1 MGNNKNSNKLR
12 LRDTLLNML
21 GEFVALNKSPE
32 VRLSSASQQFLADA
46 VLEEKR
52 HLDKDHIR
60 HVRSVSSN
68 AVLASP
74 SMGHSQINPS
84 SNSFIHHSD
93 MFLFQQTTNLLIVLV
108 FSHQDCVK

>member
-1 MGNNKNSNKLR
+1 MSSITTMEKKIKQQKIKDKQQKESISSNNMGNNKNSNKLR

-52 HLDKDHIR
+52 HLDKVGNI
-60 HVRSVSSN
+60 
-68 AVLASP
+68 LKYL
-74 SMGHSQINPS
+74 
-84 SNSFIHHSD
+84 FICIVDILNGGES
-93 MFLFQQTTNLLIVLV
+93 LL
-108 FSHQDCVK
+108 